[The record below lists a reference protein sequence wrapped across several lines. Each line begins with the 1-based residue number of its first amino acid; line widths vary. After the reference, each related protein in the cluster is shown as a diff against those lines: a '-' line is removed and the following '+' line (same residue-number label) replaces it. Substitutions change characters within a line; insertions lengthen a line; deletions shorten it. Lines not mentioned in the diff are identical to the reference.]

1 MVEKIGHVR
10 NPLTVIAIF
19 AALAEVSGTVVLPFL
34 SQATQALYVWF
45 LMGFP
50 LFLVAVFFFVLFKKH
65 HVLYA
70 PSDFHDDKTF
80 KELFENA
87 SGFVKVDK
95 LNSETESPAEQ
106 TGPEETTT
114 QRQAARPPQQPTQ
127 DNETYVRS
135 FRGTGLLA
143 EELVVA
149 KLSRD
154 LGVSF
159 ERNVALK
166 GNPKVVF
173 DAISTAESKPVV
185 LEVRFTRAG
194 MLPPEQIDEYFNRA
208 TKFNEQL
215 PESLKNKITF
225 VFAIVTDREDRAER
239 IEKTISRIREK
250 ADIFPFK
257 TTVVSYNLKDLE
269 QEIEGARR

>member
-34 SQATQALYVWF
+34 AQSTQALYVWF

-106 TGPEETTT
+106 TGLEEASP
-114 QRQAARPPQQPTQ
+114 QRQVASLPQPTQ

-154 LGVSF
+154 FGVSF
-159 ERNVALK
+159 ERNVALR
-166 GNPKVVF
+166 GDPKLVF

-194 MLPPEQIDEYFNRA
+194 MLPLEQIDEYFNRA
-208 TKFNEQL
+208 SRFSEQL

-239 IEKTISRIREK
+239 IEKTVSRIREK
-250 ADIFPFK
+250 ADMFPFK

-269 QEIEGARR
+269 REIEGARR